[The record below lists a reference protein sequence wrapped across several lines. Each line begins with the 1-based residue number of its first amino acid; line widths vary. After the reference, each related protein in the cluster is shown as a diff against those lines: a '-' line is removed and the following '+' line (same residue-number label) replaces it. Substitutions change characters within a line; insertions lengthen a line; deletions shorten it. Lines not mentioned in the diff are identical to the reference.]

1 MPSLIPSERGEKGP
15 FKVRDRKGD
24 EQLGFYVTSRVRQ
37 VTNAFT
43 NWTHHRSTWRARR
56 SWRKASV
63 PTNSAFHQISPD
75 KLSTFF
81 CDYFASTF
89 ATIAIFQSTSSFFQS
104 DCMKS
109 CRNFANT
116 QAMLYT
122 SSVLVMIYIHT
133 LSLHRQNRHMRRK
146 RHMKKSISV
155 TSYIYS
161 AWLSQSWLGKI
172 ASFMRSIRPAHEATC
187 VPCVRPVRGHPPPDA
202 HGSRGR
208 PPGSG

>member
-1 MPSLIPSERGEKGP
+1 MRLLIGRIIGLHE
-15 FKVRDRKGD
+15 
-24 EQLGFYVTSRVRQ
+24 EQDGAGGKRRYRPTQHFIKFRQ
-37 VTNAFT
+37 INCQLF
-43 NWTHHRSTWRARR
+43 
-56 SWRKASV
+56 
-63 PTNSAFHQISPD
+63 
-75 KLSTFF
+75 
-81 CDYFASTF
+81 F
-89 ATIAIFQSTSSFFQS
+89 ATTLLQPSQQLRFFSQHHLFFQS

>member
-1 MPSLIPSERGEKGP
+1 MKSKTELEESVGT
-15 FKVRDRKGD
+15 D
-24 EQLGFYVTSRVRQ
+24 QLSISSNF
-37 VTNAFT
+37 A
-43 NWTHHRSTWRARR
+43 RSIVNFFLRLLCFNLRNNCDF
-56 SWRKASV
+56 SV
-63 PTNSAFHQISPD
+63 NI
-75 KLSTFF
+75 
-81 CDYFASTF
+81 
-89 ATIAIFQSTSSFFQS
+89 IFFFQS